1 MEKCGYVDKSVAML
15 QSVAM
20 LRKVW
25 LCLKKVWLCCTGVAS
40 RGASTEDLIIGEP
53 LQFARFRALYDFS
66 TMHLLKQSLLGDTL
80 YYITC

>member
-40 RGASTEDLIIGEP
+40 RGASTEDLIMSDWGPVFTIG
-53 LQFARFRALYDFS
+53 QV
-66 TMHLLKQSLLGDTL
+66 K
-80 YYITC
+80 